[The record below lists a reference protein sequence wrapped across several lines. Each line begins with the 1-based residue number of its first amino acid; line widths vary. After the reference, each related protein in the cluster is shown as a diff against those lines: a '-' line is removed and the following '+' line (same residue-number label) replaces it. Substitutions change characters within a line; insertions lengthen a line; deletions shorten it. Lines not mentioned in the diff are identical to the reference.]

1 MILRL
6 SPTIEE
12 LLNAWARR
20 TGEDAQSV
28 AEEAIRLYLAAGQ
41 IHDVSQAD
49 IAATQESLLP
59 ELPALDPWSEGEDE
73 TR

>member
-6 SPTIEE
+6 SPTLEE

-20 TGEDAQSV
+20 TGEDAQSI

-41 IHDVSQAD
+41 IHDVSHAD
-49 IAATQESLLP
+49 VAATQESLLS
-59 ELPALDPWSEGEDE
+59 ELPTPEPWPKDDDE